1 MNILENVIGVSEASK
16 ITKLAEGTI
25 KNYCAAGRIQA
36 KKIGKTWVIDK
47 IKLGEWTKMK
57 TLNYNGLDLVDKQVD
72 VEIKV
77 KDFEEVLR
85 IYESVKYDDTDYE
98 NRPDNLTDELTKDLG
113 LYLEEAL
120 QDDDETIVFGY
131 VNRDTNE
138 DDNIEFNFN
147 VVEEDETDMVVEV
160 EYKGRF

>member
-1 MNILENVIGVSEASK
+1 
-16 ITKLAEGTI
+16 
-25 KNYCAAGRIQA
+25 
-36 KKIGKTWVIDK
+36 
-47 IKLGEWTKMK
+47 MK
-57 TLNYNGLDLVDKQVD
+57 TLNYNGLDLEDKQED

-98 NRPDNLTDELTKDLG
+98 NRPSDLTDELTNDLG

-120 QDDDETIVFGY
+120 QDEDDTIVFGY

-138 DDNIEFNFN
+138 DENIEFNYN
-147 VVEEDETDMVVEV
+147 VIEEDETDMIVEV

>member
-1 MNILENVIGVSEASK
+1 
-16 ITKLAEGTI
+16 
-25 KNYCAAGRIQA
+25 
-36 KKIGKTWVIDK
+36 
-47 IKLGEWTKMK
+47 MK
-57 TLNYNGLDLVDKQVD
+57 TLNYNGLDLEDKQVD

-113 LYLEEAL
+113 LYLEETL

-138 DDNIEFNFN
+138 DENIEFNYN
-147 VVEEDETDMVVEV
+147 VIEEDETDMIVEV

>member
-1 MNILENVIGVSEASK
+1 M
-16 ITKLAEGTI
+16 
-25 KNYCAAGRIQA
+25 
-36 KKIGKTWVIDK
+36 
-47 IKLGEWTKMK
+47 KMK
-57 TLNYNGLDLVDKQVD
+57 TLNYNGLDLEDKQVD

-98 NRPDNLTDELTKDLG
+98 NRPDNLTDELTNDLG

-131 VNRDTNE
+131 VKRDTH
-138 DDNIEFNFN
+138 
-147 VVEEDETDMVVEV
+147 EDENTELYINEIEERVRE
-160 EYKGRF
+160 

>member
-1 MNILENVIGVSEASK
+1 MLENVIGVVEASK
-16 ITKLAEGTI
+16 ITGLAEGTI
-25 KNYCAAGRIQA
+25 KNYCAAKKIVS
-36 KKIGKTWVIDK
+36 KKIGKSWVIDK
-47 IKLGEWTKMK
+47 TKLGEWTKMK
-57 TLNYNGLDLVDKQVD
+57 TLNYNGLDLEDKQVD

-98 NRPDNLTDELTKDLG
+98 NRPDNLTDELTNDLG

-120 QDDDETIVFGY
+120 QDDDDTIVFGY